1 MDFSSYYSQFRDET
15 IENLRSLT
23 AGLIALTGGE
33 IDPAER
39 KAQIDAIFRAVH
51 TIKGSSRLLGLE
63 AIGRIAHVSEN
74 ILGAVRAG
82 SRTID
87 QALADDL
94 LHAGDAIQELV
105 NAVVDG
111 TQANVDVDRVVARL
125 EGVPA
130 EPAAE
135 PRATPVPP
143 AAQPEPAPAAPA
155 APAVAA
161 PPAPPA
167 PQPVAMAPP
176 ALVDP
181 LGEAAAVRK
190 RNSGRQTIRVRVDRL
205 DRLLNLAGELAVSH
219 QMQADH
225 GRALDDLRTLVVQ
238 QQRSLLALDDVLRKM
253 RFTPAQRELLDRQIN
268 TALNVGDEAGR
279 LIRAQSERFGQHL
292 GQMDQLVDDLEQ
304 EVMAARLLPVSTL
317 YANLPRA
324 VRDLANAAGREIA
337 LVLEGET
344 TELDRKMIEA
354 LGDPIIHMLR
364 NAVDHG
370 IEPPE
375 EREQVG
381 KPRQGTV
388 RISAQALGG
397 SVNLIVSDDGRG
409 IDPQRI
415 RQSAVRKGLIAPET
429 AAQLTDQEALDLI
442 FVPGF
447 STAPMITDISGRGVG
462 MDVVR
467 TNIAELGGQVLVESL
482 VGQGT
487 TLTMVLPLTLVT
499 SRVLLVESSGQVFA
513 LPASGC
519 RGTLWVYLEEAR
531 TIEGRA
537 MISHE
542 GRLTPLIRLSDLLGL
557 PAANDLAG
565 RNRIPTVLIG
575 TAQRPIALLVD
586 RLLDEREVV
595 VKPLGPLMERL
606 RQYAGATQMGDGRL
620 VLMLSPTALTQM
632 ARGLALTLPS
642 ARRDA
647 RPRQS
652 RLLVA
657 DDSFTTRELIRSI
670 LQSAGYD
677 VITAVDG
684 LDALDKLR
692 DDTYDLVVSDVEMPR
707 VDGFQLTARIR
718 QELGRSNLPVVIITS
733 LASEE
738 HRRLGLEAGAQAY
751 IVKSQFNQG
760 NLLETVRQLLGS

>member
-15 IENLRSLT
+15 IENLRALT

-39 KAQIDAIFRAVH
+39 KSQIDAIFRAVH
-51 TIKGSSRLLGLE
+51 TIKGSARLLGLE
-63 AIGRIAHVSEN
+63 EIGRIAHVSEN

-82 SRTID
+82 SRAID

-111 TQANVDVDRVVARL
+111 TPVNVDVDRVVARL
-125 EGVPA
+125 EGVSADPSPSA
-130 EPAAE
+130 E
-135 PRATPVPP
+135 PP
-143 AAQPEPAPAAPA
+143 AAPDEPPTR
-155 APAVAA
+155 VAE
-161 PPAPPA
+161 PAPPA
-167 PQPVAMAPP
+167 APPEPTPAPPQVAMAAP

-181 LGEAAAVRK
+181 LGGDGAAARK

-225 GRALDDLRTLVVQ
+225 SRALDDLRALFVQ
-238 QQRSLLALDDVLRKM
+238 QQRSLLALDDVLRGL
-253 RFTPAQRELLDRQIN
+253 RFTPAQREQVERQLN

-279 LIRAQSERFGQHL
+279 LIRAQAERFGQHL

-324 VRDLANAAGREIA
+324 VRDLANAAGREVA
-337 LVLEGET
+337 LALEGET

-375 EREQVG
+375 EREQAG

-388 RISAQALGG
+388 RIGAQALGA
-397 SVNLIVSDDGRG
+397 SVNLSVSDDGRG

-415 RQSAVRKGLIAPET
+415 RQSAVRKGLITAET
-429 AAQLTDQEALDLI
+429 AGQLTDAEALDLI

-447 STAPMITDISGRGVG
+447 STAPIITDISGRGVG

-487 TLTMVLPLTLVT
+487 TLTIVLPLTLVT
-499 SRVLLVESSGQVFA
+499 SRVLLVETAGQIYG

-531 TIEGRA
+531 TVEGRA

-557 PAANDLAG
+557 PASGELAA
-565 RNRIPTVLIG
+565 RERIPGVLIG

-595 VKPLGPLMERL
+595 VKSLGPLMERL
-606 RQYAGATQMGDGRL
+606 RQYAGGIQLGDGRL

-707 VDGFQLTARIR
+707 VNGFQLTARIR
-718 QELGRSNLPVVIITS
+718 QELGRNSLPVVIITS